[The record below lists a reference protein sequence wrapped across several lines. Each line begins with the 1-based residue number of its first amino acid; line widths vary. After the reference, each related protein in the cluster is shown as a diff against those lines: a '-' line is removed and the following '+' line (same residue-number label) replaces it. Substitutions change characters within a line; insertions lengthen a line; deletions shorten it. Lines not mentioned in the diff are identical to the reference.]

1 MFLALVQF
9 AIVFIYCMHGFALA
23 FGLIARR
30 DSLIEL
36 GLGVHP
42 VSMWLLAFA
51 FYTVLLTIID
61 FILSQLQV
69 SDLIF
74 FRTLNGILFLFMI
87 LLDSWLFKKVRQY
100 DSSFIQWYRYFVPN
114 QFLCFSFC
122 LCKSI
127 FANYT

>member
-9 AIVFIYCMHGFALA
+9 AVVFIYYMHGFALA

-74 FRTLNGILFLFMI
+74 FLTLNGILFLFMI
-87 LLDSWLFKKVRQY
+87 LLDSWLFKKVRQ
-100 DSSFIQWYRYFVPN
+100 
-114 QFLCFSFC
+114 
-122 LCKSI
+122 
-127 FANYT
+127 

>member
-9 AIVFIYCMHGFALA
+9 AVVFIYCMHGFALA

-30 DSLIEL
+30 GSLIEL
-36 GLGVHP
+36 GLGVRP
-42 VSMWLLAFA
+42 VSMWLLAFT

-74 FRTLNGILFLFMI
+74 FLTLNGSVFLFMV
-87 LLDSWLFKKVRQY
+87 LLDIWLFKKVR
-100 DSSFIQWYRYFVPN
+100 
-114 QFLCFSFC
+114 
-122 LCKSI
+122 
-127 FANYT
+127 